1 MAVLKFAGKND
12 TPHAKIK
19 TQAHFKNVYDYATQ
33 EEKTDLKL
41 TTYFNCS
48 HNNSY
53 VLTEFQNDRI
63 AFGQD
68 KGILAS
74 HIVQS
79 FSPSDNV
86 TPELAHQ
93 IGRELLEKCAA
104 DYKAI
109 LVTHVDRN
117 HIHNHMIVNSC
128 SMLDGKKFYE
138 NKTHLKLLRKV
149 SDELCYK
156 YGLSVIEKDNAT
168 KYYPLDQSTLNAA
181 KEGRSW
187 KFQLVKDLDK
197 AFENCHSKNE
207 FIIFFQTHGYE
218 VKFTDKNITFK
229 KIGEKKGIRADTLA
243 KQFGQ
248 KYSKASIEK
257 RMNVT
262 ASNNA
267 AARTGNQKF
276 ITPNYDYYN
285 QLAAVNWKRYEKK
298 YAEKIKISNKRLGSP
313 NLFTKNPFLFSLR
326 LIRFILNLKN
336 KSSYTPKRKIKS
348 YAAPVPSRSYSYIDY
363 KRGKKVLGN
372 ISYKQIVNTF
382 GEAVQLKMYAW
393 QITHLLNQNILLSSR
408 IDLRTGTAVVT
419 LKKSDLQRVSAI
431 LGVSPASFAQQAETI
446 RNRKISAQLKKKNV
460 KLRYLMVTPEQADA
474 LKEHCILFA
483 QYPKGEKLN
492 IAFAPEDKEKV
503 LNVLFPNRE
512 EKKVNK
518 ETFFQRNAAL
528 NRELKDI
535 AKATGERLCYKV
547 ISPEQFSELKKQL
560 TMEKVAA
567 FRKTDGKVNLV
578 FLESQRFSVEN
589 ALNGM
594 APAKNQS
601 NGKMQM
607 KL

>member
-1 MAVLKFAGKND
+1 MAVLKFAGKHD
-12 TPHAKIK
+12 TPHPKIK
-19 TQAHFKNVYDYATQ
+19 TQEHFANVFDYATK

-41 TTYFNCS
+41 TAYINCS
-48 HNNSY
+48 HNDRY
-53 VLTEFQNDRI
+53 VLKEFQNDRI
-63 AFGQD
+63 AYSQD

-86 TPELAHQ
+86 TPELAHK
-93 IGRELLEKCAA
+93 IGREFLEKCAA

-109 LVTHVDRN
+109 LITHVDRN
-117 HIHNHMIVNSC
+117 HIHNHIIVNSC

-138 NKTHLKLLRKV
+138 NKTHLRLLRKV

-187 KFQLVKDLDK
+187 KFQLVKDMDK
-197 AFENCHSKNE
+197 AFEDCHSKNE
-207 FIIFFQTHGYE
+207 FINFFQTHGYE
-218 VKFTDKNITFK
+218 IKFTNKNITFK
-229 KIGEKKGIRADTLA
+229 KIGEQKGIRADTLA

-248 KYSKASIEK
+248 KYSKASIEQ
-257 RMNVT
+257 RMNIT
-262 ASNNA
+262 APPSES
-267 AARTGNQKF
+267 ARTGSKKF

-298 YAEKIKISNKRLGSP
+298 YAESIKVKNPQLGSI
-313 NLFTKNPFLFSLR
+313 NVFTKNPFLFSLR
-326 LIRFILNLKN
+326 LIRYILNLKGQIN
-336 KSSYTPKRKIKS
+336 HAPKRKIKTYS
-348 YAAPVPSRSYSYIDY
+348 SIAPSRSFIDY
-363 KRGKKVLGN
+363 KHGKKVLGN
-372 ISYKQIVNTF
+372 ISYKQIVNSF
-382 GEAVQLKMYAW
+382 GESVQIKLYAW
-393 QITHLLNQNILLSSR
+393 QITHLLNHNILLSSR

-419 LKKSDLQRVSAI
+419 LKKTDLYRVAAI
-431 LGVSPASFAQQAETI
+431 LGVPSENFRQQAEKI
-446 RNRKISAQLKKKNV
+446 NNRKITAELRKKNL
-460 KLRYLMVTPEQADA
+460 KLSYLVVTPEQANA
-474 LKEHCILFA
+474 LKEHCVLFA

-528 NRELKDI
+528 NRELKET
-535 AKATGERLCYKV
+535 AKETGEKLCYKV
-547 ISPEQFSELKKQL
+547 ITPEQFSVLKKQL

-578 FLESQRFSVEN
+578 FLESQAATVEK
-589 ALNGM
+589 ALGGITS
-594 APAKNQS
+594 KRRLS
-601 NGKMQM
+601 NGNAQI

>member
-1 MAVLKFAGKND
+1 MG
-12 TPHAKIK
+12 
-19 TQAHFKNVYDYATQ
+19 
-33 EEKTDLKL
+33 
-41 TTYFNCS
+41 
-48 HNNSY
+48 
-53 VLTEFQNDRI
+53 
-63 AFGQD
+63 
-68 KGILAS
+68 
-74 HIVQS
+74 
-79 FSPSDNV
+79 
-86 TPELAHQ
+86 
-93 IGRELLEKCAA
+93 
-104 DYKAI
+104 
-109 LVTHVDRN
+109 
-117 HIHNHMIVNSC
+117 
-128 SMLDGKKFYE
+128 
-138 NKTHLKLLRKV
+138 
-149 SDELCYK
+149 
-156 YGLSVIEKDNAT
+156 
-168 KYYPLDQSTLNAA
+168 
-181 KEGRSW
+181 
-187 KFQLVKDLDK
+187 
-197 AFENCHSKNE
+197 
-207 FIIFFQTHGYE
+207 
-218 VKFTDKNITFK
+218 NIT
-229 KIGEKKGIRADTLA
+229 
-243 KQFGQ
+243 
-248 KYSKASIEK
+248 
-257 RMNVT
+257 
-262 ASNNA
+262 
-267 AARTGNQKF
+267 
-276 ITPNYDYYN
+276 
-285 QLAAVNWKRYEKK
+285 
-298 YAEKIKISNKRLGSP
+298 
-313 NLFTKNPFLFSLR
+313 
-326 LIRFILNLKN
+326 
-336 KSSYTPKRKIKS
+336 
-348 YAAPVPSRSYSYIDY
+348 
-363 KRGKKVLGN
+363 
-372 ISYKQIVNTF
+372 YKQIVNTF